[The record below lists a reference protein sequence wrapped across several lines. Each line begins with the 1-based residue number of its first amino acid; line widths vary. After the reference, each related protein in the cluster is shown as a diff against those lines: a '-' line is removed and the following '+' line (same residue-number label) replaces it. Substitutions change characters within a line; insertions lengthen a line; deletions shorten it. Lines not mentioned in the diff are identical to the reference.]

1 MSNGREAPASPAARL
16 TIGMPAYNS
25 SATIELAIESL
36 LAQTFE
42 DFELV
47 ISDNASADRTCEIV
61 ERYAA
66 VDRRV
71 RLVRQPSNIGANF
84 NYAFVARQAKGEY
97 FKWASSNDW
106 CAPAMLERCV
116 SLLDQS
122 PDASL
127 AHTYTRLFS
136 QTIDDATDYV
146 NSLSL
151 LEAEPSAR
159 FVRLVQTMRLNNAMN
174 GVMRVSALREAGDVR
189 PHFGGDNVL
198 MGRLALLGKFLE
210 VPEYLFY
217 RQMNE
222 ATATALR
229 SLEEFTKHHYPT
241 RTVRALFQN
250 WKLQAEWIRAPFE
263 VSIPWREQRRVL
275 AYACRMAFW
284 SRQRLWRDIAD
295 VPRFFLRK
303 GST

>member
-1 MSNGREAPASPAARL
+1 MTSSSSAARPPARV

-36 LAQTFE
+36 LAQTFR

-47 ISDNASADRTCEIV
+47 VSDNASADRTCDIV
-61 ERYAA
+61 ENYAA
-66 VDRRV
+66 KDSRV
-71 RLVRQPSNIGANF
+71 RLVRQKTNIGANF
-84 NYAFVARQAKGEY
+84 NYAFVAKQARGEY

-106 CAPAMLERCV
+106 CAPTMLERCV
-116 SLLDQS
+116 AQLDQQ
-122 PDASL
+122 PEATL

-151 LEAEPSAR
+151 IEPEPSSR

-174 GVMRVSALREAGDVR
+174 GVMRVAALRQAGDVR
-189 PHFGGDNVL
+189 PHFGGDNVF

-241 RTVRALFQN
+241 RTVRELFQN
-250 WKLQAEWIRAPFE
+250 WKLQAEWIRAPLE
-263 VSIPWREQRRVL
+263 VSIPWNERRRVL

-303 GST
+303 GRA